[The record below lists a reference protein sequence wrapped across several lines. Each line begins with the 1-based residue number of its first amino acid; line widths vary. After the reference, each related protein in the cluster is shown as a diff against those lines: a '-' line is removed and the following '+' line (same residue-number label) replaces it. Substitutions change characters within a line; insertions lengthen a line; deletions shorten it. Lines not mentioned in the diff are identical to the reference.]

1 MRISEFDW
9 DAGNWP
15 KCGEHGLSK
24 SEIESVFRNG
34 PQTNAD
40 PSILERRFRAV
51 GRNDEGRHVFI
62 VYSIRVRG
70 GARFIRPIS
79 ARYMHAK
86 EVRRY
91 EQART

>member
-1 MRISEFDW
+1 MRLAGFDW
-9 DAGNWP
+9 DMGNWP

-34 PQTNAD
+34 PQTDAD
-40 PSILERRFRAV
+40 PSTVERRFRAV
-51 GRNDEGRHVFI
+51 GRNDAGRHVFV
-62 VYSIRVRG
+62 VYSIRTRG
-70 GARFIRPIS
+70 GAQLIRPIS

-91 EQART
+91 EQTKA